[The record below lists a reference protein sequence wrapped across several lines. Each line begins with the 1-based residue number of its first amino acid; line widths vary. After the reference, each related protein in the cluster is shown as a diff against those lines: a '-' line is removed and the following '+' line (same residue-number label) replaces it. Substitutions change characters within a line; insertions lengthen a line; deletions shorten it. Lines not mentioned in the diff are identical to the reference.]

1 MAVTGGACKQQSE
14 SEAFKAHRL
23 FVSEGKLMKL
33 GAFGAVSNED
43 GVGPPGRCDEDLECT
58 AGKSPLSERRRP
70 FFFFAN

>member
-1 MAVTGGACKQQSE
+1 
-14 SEAFKAHRL
+14 
-23 FVSEGKLMKL
+23 MKL

-70 FFFFAN
+70 FFFFCQLTFKSYQFSV

>member
-1 MAVTGGACKQQSE
+1 
-14 SEAFKAHRL
+14 
-23 FVSEGKLMKL
+23 MKL

-70 FFFFAN
+70 FFFLPIDF